1 MPIRDTNGSTIPTTE
16 DLKIK
21 VSQMGIQYASKNKK
35 IKDMQTDIAKDKVEI
50 VSFIKENTDLFD
62 VNGNHLEINAPA
74 GDGLN
79 EVFIQL
85 QRKKSVSTVD
95 NVIDVLR
102 EKLGSAVDNYITTV
116 EVLHENALES
126 MFNNGLI
133 TKKDIDKLVVE
144 KTSESLIVKL
154 NKKKS

>member
-1 MPIRDTNGSTIPTTE
+1 MPIRDSNGSALPTTE
-16 DLKIK
+16 DLQIQI
-21 VSQMGIQYASKNKK
+21 SQLGIQYAGKKKK
-35 IKDMQTDIAKDKVEI
+35 IKDMEADAGKDKVKI
-50 VSFIKENTDLFD
+50 MSFINEHTDLFD

-85 QRKKSVSTVD
+85 QRRKSVSTVD
-95 NVIDVLR
+95 NVIDALR

-126 MFNNGLI
+126 MFDNGLI

-144 KTSESLIVKL
+144 KTVESLVVKL